1 MVTNSAEAAGA
12 LSGNF
17 GAYRRSAA
25 YIMRGNV
32 RFEYNGTTLDLVLR
46 ALESGARLGD
56 EITSAGIGKNL
67 MGWKLVAS
75 GGGDRTPNGIWA
87 ERIS

>member
-1 MVTNSAEAAGA
+1 MVANSTEAAEA

-17 GAYRRSAA
+17 GAYVRTAA

-32 RFEYNGTTLDLVLR
+32 RFEHNGTTLDLVLR

-67 MGWKLVAS
+67 MSWELVAS
-75 GGGDRTPNGIWA
+75 GGGDRTPNGVWA
-87 ERIS
+87 KRIS